1 MSSNWHRQSIG
12 WSEGKKNQL
21 AILYEMYK
29 EEMWALIAAEIPV
42 LWWQAEKIHW
52 IIGKAQME
60 KRGSDDTFP
69 TIRVDLPPP
78 EVGQQRE
85 FNNPGSGW
93 SGHEETALFSY
104 TRSGM
109 EWKHISRLL
118 PGRSASS
125 CRSYYDRQVATGPA
139 WPQERKN
146 AICKEYQR
154 LKSSMWANIGED
166 MMVPWQAAE
175 HMHWRLG
182 PENIAERTGAALTYQ
197 AILAFGLSPEQHWD
211 QEHGQF

>member
-1 MSSNWHRQSIG
+1 M
-12 WSEGKKNQL
+12 
-21 AILYEMYK
+21 
-29 EEMWALIAAEIPV
+29 PV

-52 IIGKAQME
+52 ILGKAQME

-93 SGHEETALFSY
+93 SGDEETALFSY
-104 TRSGM
+104 
-109 EWKHISRLL
+109 K
-118 PGRSASS
+118 
-125 CRSYYDRQVATGPA
+125 RQIATGPA

-146 AICKEYQR
+146 AICKQYQR

-182 PENIAERTGAALTYQ
+182 PESIAERTGAALTYQ

-211 QEHGQF
+211 QEHEQL

>member
-1 MSSNWHRQSIG
+1 M
-12 WSEGKKNQL
+12 
-21 AILYEMYK
+21 
-29 EEMWALIAAEIPV
+29 PV

-85 FNNPGSGW
+85 FNNTGSGW
-93 SGHEETALFSY
+93 SGHEETALFSC
-104 TRSGM
+104 
-109 EWKHISRLL
+109 I
-118 PGRSASS
+118 
-125 CRSYYDRQVATGPA
+125 
-139 WPQERKN
+139 
-146 AICKEYQR
+146 R

-211 QEHGQF
+211 QEHGRF